1 MAKILSIAFTENLKT
16 TRHLIL
22 QNAGHEVLSLS
33 HFPGMEQLQTVCKP
47 DLAVVGHGFTGP
59 DKRTIAMALNQAFP
73 GIPILELCMHSPEIP
88 GADFILSHSP
98 ESLVT
103 AIDEL
108 LAGHRVRGFLAEPER
123 RL

>member
-1 MAKILSIAFTENLKT
+1 MAKILSIASTEILRT
-16 TRHLIL
+16 TRELIL
-22 QNAGHEVLSLS
+22 RNAGHEVVS
-33 HFPGMEQLQTVCKP
+33 FPCLPAAEQLRHVGDP
-47 DLAVVGHGFTGP
+47 ELAVVGHGFTGP
-59 DKRTIAMALNQAFP
+59 DKRKIALALNQAFP

-108 LAGHRVRGFLAEPER
+108 LAGHRVRGFPVESER